1 MVRSLFG
8 RERRETETA
17 ETPVID
23 LSGVRLRYG
32 DGPEVLRGTD
42 LVLARGTFHF
52 LTGSSGAGK
61 SSLLGLLYLALR
73 PTAGAVRIFGVD
85 VVEAPRRRL
94 PEVRR
99 RIGVVFQDFRLLA
112 HLSAFDNVA
121 LPLRI
126 MGTREDQVRANV
138 RELLAWVG
146 LGEHLQA
153 RPPTLSGG
161 QQQRLAIARV
171 VIAQPDLLIA
181 DEPTGSVDDAS
192 AYRLMR
198 LFDELHKMGTTV
210 LIATHNRALVQAFGH
225 PELHLENGALRLGTA
240 GEPH

>member
-1 MVRSLFG
+1 VRGLFG
-8 RERRETETA
+8 PNKRESRAVEA
-17 ETPVID
+17 PVVD
-23 LSGVRLRYG
+23 LAAVRLRYG
-32 DGPEVLRGTD
+32 DGPEILRGMD
-42 LVLARGTFHF
+42 LVLTRGSFHF

-61 SSLLGLLYLALR
+61 SSLLGLLYLAMH
-73 PTAGAVRIFGVD
+73 PTAGTVRLFGVD
-85 VVEAPRRRL
+85 IGTEPRRRL

-99 RIGVVFQDFRLLA
+99 RIGVVFQDFRLLG

-146 LGEHLQA
+146 LGDHLQA
-153 RPPTLSGG
+153 RPSTLSGG
-161 QQQRLAIARV
+161 QQQRLAIARA

-225 PELHLENGALRLGTA
+225 PELYLEEGTLRLASTK
-240 GEPH
+240 EMM

>member
-1 MVRSLFG
+1 M
-8 RERRETETA
+8 
-17 ETPVID
+17 PVVD
-23 LSGVRLRYG
+23 LAGVRLRYG
-32 DGPEVLRGTD
+32 DGPEILRGAN
-42 LVLARGTFHF
+42 LVLTRGSFHF

-61 SSLLGLLYLALR
+61 SSLLGLLYLTMH
-73 PTAGAVRIFGVD
+73 PTAGTVRLFGVD
-85 VVEAPRRRL
+85 IGTEPRRRL
-94 PEVRR
+94 PDVRR

-126 MGTREDQVRANV
+126 VGTREDQVRANV

-146 LGEHLQA
+146 LGDHLQA
-153 RPPTLSGG
+153 LPSTLSGG
-161 QQQRLAIARV
+161 QQQRLAIARA

-181 DEPTGSVDDAS
+181 DEPTGSVDDSS

-225 PELHLENGALRLGTA
+225 PELHLEDGILKLASMNERR
-240 GEPH
+240 

>member
-1 MVRSLFG
+1 MVRGLFRAG
-8 RERRETETA
+8 KRPA
-17 ETPVID
+17 GPVDAPVVD
-23 LSGVRLRYG
+23 LAGVRLRYG
-32 DGPEVLRGTD
+32 DGPEILRGTD
-42 LVLARGTFHF
+42 LVLTRGTFHF

-61 SSLLGLLYLALR
+61 SSLLGLLYLALL
-73 PTAGAVRIFGVD
+73 PSAGSVRLFGLDIGTVKR
-85 VVEAPRRRL
+85 AQL
-94 PEVRR
+94 PDIRR

-126 MGTREDQVRANV
+126 AGAREDRVRANV

-146 LGEHLQA
+146 LGDHLQA

-161 QQQRLAIARV
+161 QQQRLAIARA

-210 LIATHNRALVQAFGH
+210 LIATHNRALVQSFGH
-225 PELHLENGALRLGTA
+225 PELHLVDGRLRLGPSRELT
-240 GEPH
+240 